1 VAIRLPIR
9 WKSAVALCVPLGM
22 LVAVAGLEVVKSA
35 EALHDMREQTDLA
48 TAAIGPGGLI
58 TAIQNERNYTG
69 LFMLGSE
76 NLVNLPVHTMDEARR
91 ETDAALT
98 AFRAEIDRKG
108 GEVASAYASAL
119 EALESDEY
127 GIDVQRR
134 RVDGYTGPR
143 LVTQFNPTADQS
155 FREYSLLTA
164 ALADPTSQLTSGI
177 EDETLRR
184 GVQLIDLA
192 TRELDKIAAGVRL
205 ALVSAVRG
213 DGRIS
218 SRDEIREAAE
228 LQGLTDQGHVHIV
241 RLAAGR
247 YRELGQELSEESD
260 ATHVREILWGVAHG
274 GEIPVTALLDGISIS
289 DDESYYGFRHDVSR
303 VLQDRA
309 DELNAGA
316 EAKQRQFM
324 ALAGAALLVTL
335 VAAPLMSRSITR
347 PLRSLTRQAKDL
359 ARRRL
364 PEAVLGVQEA
374 PLGRDVATPAL
385 EPVKVTARD
394 EVRDVAEMLNQV
406 QSTAIELAVGQA
418 VLRRHVADALV
429 NLARRNQNLL
439 GRQLNF
445 ITELETHE
453 TSPDTL
459 GNLFR
464 LDHLATRMRRNAE
477 SLLVL
482 AGVEQQRHA
491 TAPAPLNDVIRG
503 ALSEV
508 DEFHRVTFRSVQP
521 VTVVGPAVADLA
533 HLLAELI
540 ENALRFSPPEQ
551 PVEIRGHT
559 YVAADAYLISIV
571 DQGHGMPPEEIEL
584 ANRRLAQAEDFTVA
598 PSRYLGHYV
607 AAALAARHGV
617 TVSLETSVPSGVTAR
632 VQLPRELLI
641 GGVPLEVGAGPPPL
655 EIGGSGGAGGVGGE
669 WRPAPASVDVM

>member
-35 EALHDMREQTDLA
+35 DAVHDMRAQTDLA

-58 TAIQNERNYTG
+58 TAIQNERNYSG
-69 LFMLGSE
+69 LFLLGSE
-76 NLVNLPVHTMDEARR
+76 NLVNLPVHTMDEARQQ
-91 ETDAALT
+91 TDAAYA

-108 GEVASAYASAL
+108 GEVARAYAPAL
-119 EALESDEY
+119 DALESGES
-127 GIDVQRR
+127 GLDVQRR

-143 LVTQFNPTADQS
+143 IVTQFNATADQS
-155 FREYSLLTA
+155 FREYSMLTA
-164 ALADPTSQLTSGI
+164 ALADPTSRLTSGI

-192 TRELDKIAAGVRL
+192 SRELDQIAAGVRL

-218 SRDEIREAAE
+218 SRDEIREAAQ
-228 LQGLTDQGHVHIV
+228 LQGLTDLGHTHIV
-241 RLAAGR
+241 KLAAGR
-247 YRELGQELSEESD
+247 YHELGQELSEESD

-274 GEIPVTALLDGISIS
+274 GEIPVTALLNGISIS
-289 DDESYYGFRHDVSR
+289 DDESYYGFLHDVSR

-309 DELNAGA
+309 DDLNAAA
-316 EAKQRQFM
+316 EAQRRRFLT
-324 ALAGAALLVTL
+324 LAGAALLVT
-335 VAAPLMSRSITR
+335 VIVTPLMSRSITR

-364 PEAVLGVQEA
+364 PEAVHDVQGV

-385 EPVKVTARD
+385 EPVTIAARD

-445 ITELETHE
+445 ITELESHE
-453 TSPDTL
+453 TSPETL

-482 AGVEQQRHA
+482 AGIEQQRHA
-491 TAPAPLNDVIRG
+491 TAPAPLTDVIRA
-503 ALSEV
+503 ALGEV
-508 DEFHRVTFRSVQP
+508 DDFHRVTFRSVQP
-521 VTVVGPAVADLA
+521 VTVVGPSVADLA

-571 DQGHGMPPEEIEL
+571 DQGVGMSPEEIEL

-617 TVSLETSVPSGVTAR
+617 TVALEETVPTGITAR
-632 VQLPRELLI
+632 IQLPRDLVVGGMPVAVGPGAAPLELG
-641 GGVPLEVGAGPPPL
+641 GGVE
-655 EIGGSGGAGGVGGE
+655 
-669 WRPAPASVDVM
+669 RASVDVM